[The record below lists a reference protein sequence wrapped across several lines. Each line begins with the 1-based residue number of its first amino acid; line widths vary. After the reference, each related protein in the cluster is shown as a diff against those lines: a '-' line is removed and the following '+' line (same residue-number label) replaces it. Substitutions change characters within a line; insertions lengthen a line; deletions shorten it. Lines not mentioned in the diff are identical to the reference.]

1 MKEVTSG
8 IYRLP
13 IPLGNSPLGYV
24 NSYLIQTE
32 NGGLL
37 IDPGWNTEDAFD
49 SLEKQLAETGTRLED
64 ISQIVV
70 THVHPDHYGMAGRL
84 KQLSGAKIALHQ
96 VEKDYIES
104 RYVHMDGLLEQLS
117 QWLAINGVP
126 ASELSS
132 LQTASTGVVGFVVPT
147 LPDITLHG
155 GETIRAGSFNFQVL
169 WTPGHSPGHI
179 ALYEPARKIMI
190 SGDHILPG
198 ITPNIA
204 LHPQSGS
211 NPLDDYLNSLATV
224 RDLEVDLILPGH
236 KQPFNNLPARIDEI
250 TGHHQQRNAEIAE
263 MVKEKAKTA
272 YQIATETTWL
282 PNTGGTRWQDLSP
295 LDRRLAVLE
304 TLSHLEFMRPGGKVG
319 KSLRDSLVYYCI
331 QPENR

>member
-1 MKEVTSG
+1 MEEITSG
-8 IYRLP
+8 IYHLP

-37 IDPGWNTEDAFD
+37 IDPGWNTEEAFK
-49 SLEKQLAETGTRLED
+49 SLEKQLAEIGIRLED

-84 KQLSGAKIALHQ
+84 KQISGAKIALHYL
-96 VEKDYIES
+96 EEEYIES
-104 RYVHMDGLLEQLS
+104 RYVNMDGLLEQLAR
-117 QWLAINGVP
+117 WLAINGVP
-126 ASELSS
+126 DGELSS
-132 LQTASTGVVGFVVPT
+132 LQTASTGVARFVVPV
-147 LPDITLHG
+147 LPDITLRG
-155 GETIRAGSFNFQVL
+155 GETIAAGSFSFKVL

-179 ALYEPARKIMI
+179 VLYEPARKIMI
-190 SGDHILPG
+190 AGDHILPG

-211 NPLDDYLNSLATV
+211 NPLGAYLNSLSAV
-224 RDLEVDLILPGH
+224 RDLEVDLVLPGH

-250 TGHHQQRNAEIAE
+250 IRHHQQRGSEIAE
-263 MVKEKAKTA
+263 MVRGKAKTA
-272 YQIATETTWL
+272 YQIATETIWL

-304 TLSHLEFMRPGGKVG
+304 TLSHLEFIRSGGRVEKF
-319 KSLRDSLVYYCI
+319 SRDGLVYYRLA
-331 QPENR
+331 EAEE